1 MDLNSQL
8 VQSQCSFHYMS
19 NSSPREILILQES
32 APGGV
37 IFCVFVF
44 CFSLPAGAVFL
55 KPGPRLQGSHLE
67 ILISEYSFSGTSSCS

>member
-44 CFSLPAGAVFL
+44 LC
-55 KPGPRLQGSHLE
+55 LQGLC
-67 ILISEYSFSGTSSCS
+67 SSSQGHASRVLTWKS